1 MEAKI
6 RAVPYLVAKLW
17 SSDIRPIRTGM
28 RLMYP
33 PLVNPKMME
42 YAIVA
47 AADEVGNHNAN
58 AKMAVL
64 AVHIIMTLNLSQ
76 STAKQENKRSNSISQ
91 NPRHDPSKATPNI
104 KQRNHII
111 RQIRIDP
118 YRNGIARNKRQR
130 PKQSPIREK
139 DPRPEQQEPGILER
153 G

>member
-76 STAKQENKRSNSISQ
+76 STAKQEIYGPIRS
-91 NPRHDPSKATPNI
+91 A
-104 KQRNHII
+104 
-111 RQIRIDP
+111 RIP
-118 YRNGIARNKRQR
+118 GTTR
-130 PKQSPIREK
+130 PKQLPTLSSATI
-139 DPRPEQQEPGILER
+139 
-153 G
+153 